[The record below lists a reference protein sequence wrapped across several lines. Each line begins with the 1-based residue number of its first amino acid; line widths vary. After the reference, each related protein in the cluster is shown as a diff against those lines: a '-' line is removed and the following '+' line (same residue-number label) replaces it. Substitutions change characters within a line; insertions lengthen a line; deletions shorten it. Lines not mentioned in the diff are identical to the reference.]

1 MWKLIFLRGDNAV
14 YFLVIVGLLVVIFSV
29 GLMNYN
35 YSMIG
40 SLVMIIGLAIM
51 NYGYKKAK
59 SNR

>member
-1 MWKLIFLRGDNAV
+1 M
-14 YFLVIVGLLVVIFSV
+14 YFLVIIGLLVVMFSL

-35 YSMIG
+35 YSMIC

-59 SNR
+59 SNKV

>member
-1 MWKLIFLRGDNAV
+1 M